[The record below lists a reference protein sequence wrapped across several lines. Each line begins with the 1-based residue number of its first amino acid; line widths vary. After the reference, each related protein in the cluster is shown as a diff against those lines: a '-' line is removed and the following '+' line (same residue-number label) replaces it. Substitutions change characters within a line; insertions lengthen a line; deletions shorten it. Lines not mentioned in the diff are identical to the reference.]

1 MKRIPFEERRIAISI
16 SLSPA
21 TLVRIDELAAKLKS
35 SRSSIVAEAIRE
47 YFDSMAAF
55 EDVSDFPDDVS
66 EVGYIY
72 PYTGSYEED
81 L

>member
-1 MKRIPFEERRIAISI
+1 MKRIPIEKRKVATTIA
-16 SLSPA
+16 LSPE
-21 TLVRIDELAAKLKS
+21 TVERIDKLAEKLKS
-35 SRSSIVAEAIRE
+35 SRSSIVAEAINMFFNDIE
-47 YFDSMAAF
+47 EF

-66 EVGYIY
+66 EIGYN

>member
-1 MKRIPFEERRIAISI
+1 MKRIPIEKRKVATTIA
-16 SLSPA
+16 LSPE
-21 TLVRIDELAAKLKS
+21 TVERIDKLAEKLNS
-35 SRSSIVAEAIRE
+35 SRSSIVVEAINMFFNNME
-47 YFDSMAAF
+47 EF

-66 EVGYIY
+66 EIGYN